1 MKIKYFFNEI
11 GSISFSNDNGVMYR
25 VRKLD
30 DILNI
35 IIPHFNKYPLI
46 SQKYG
51 DFIIFKN
58 IVKLMNKNEHLNKN
72 GIIKIVNLKAS
83 LNKGLSS
90 ILKIN
95 FSNLIKIERS
105 KVNIPTNINY
115 N

>member
-1 MKIKYFFNEI
+1 
-11 GSISFSNDNGVMYR
+11 MYR
-25 VRKLD
+25 VKKLN
-30 DILNI
+30 DIINI

-58 IVKLMNKNEHLNKN
+58 IVELINKSEHLNKD
-72 GIIKIVNLKAS
+72 GILKIVNLKAS

-90 ILKIN
+90 ILRIP
-95 FSNLIKIERS
+95 FPNLIEIEIS
-105 KVNIPTNINY
+105 KVNILTNIND